1 MEYEAELKR
10 HLKIEKDINYEEIKE
25 NQEFEL
31 WNEGK
36 NLKLE

>member
-25 NQEFEL
+25 IQEFESL
-31 WNEGK
+31 NK
-36 NLKLE
+36 AIILKLE